1 MERGNIWVFL
11 LVRLMIIDENCE
23 DGDGGK
29 MMYLFK
35 GMIYFFYRF
44 GLCKCVCFLSYVI

>member
-11 LVRLMIIDENCE
+11 LDRLMIIDDNCE

-35 GMIYFFYRF
+35 GMIFFID
-44 GLCKCVCFLSYVI
+44 LVCVNMCVF